1 MGIKLKKA
9 NTVITVSDCSAI
21 FDALSAYED
30 ILYSLPKQDQKYL
43 DKLDK
48 LKFKM
53 DKIQAYLELDGLFVK
68 DFK

>member
-9 NTVITVSDCSAI
+9 NTVITVSDCEAI
-21 FDALSAYED
+21 FDALTTYED

-48 LKFKM
+48 LKFKI
-53 DKIQAYLELDGLFVK
+53 DKIQAFIELDGLFVK

>member
-9 NTVITVSDCSAI
+9 NTVITVSDCEAI
-21 FDALSAYED
+21 FDALTTYED
-30 ILYSLPKQDQKYL
+30 ILYSLPQQDQKYL

-48 LKFKM
+48 LKFKI
-53 DKIQAYLELDGLFVK
+53 DKIQAFIELDGLFVK